1 MKQDDFKQLEDI
13 LTTLDVTLLN
23 RHSYIQNE
31 FDSVP
36 TSDLETKKKR
46 LRAQGNAQVRDFV
59 SMVGL
64 IVESIFEDQHVEYL
78 PYEKTYSVREDMDQT
93 ITHPYIAWRIVHR
106 EYRDKSALGPYI
118 RDTLID
124 DEGRT
129 GEVSS
134 ECFQT
139 RVRFYIINTE
149 MNLCWDLMDEFEDM
163 LIEYKPH
170 IKKQGIVYYY
180 FDQQLEDDFAQD
192 FRDIVSILTLDYIIL
207 TEKNRVIFRENTKSI
222 LLRGEAVN
230 EDGSPITASG
240 KVYTDNEE
248 EVLAS
253 LKNNTDINRK

>member
-23 RHSYIQNE
+23 RHTYLQNE
-31 FDSVP
+31 MVSTPVNK
-36 TSDLETKKKR
+36 LESKPDR
-46 LRAQGNAQVRDFV
+46 LRADGNAQVRDFIA
-59 SMVGL
+59 MVGL
-64 IVESIFEDQHVEYL
+64 IVESIFEDKKVEYT
-78 PYEKTYSVREDMDQT
+78 PYEKTFSIREDMDET
-93 ITHPYIAWRIVHR
+93 ITHPYIAWRVVHR
-106 EYRDKSALGPYI
+106 QYRERSAVGPYI

-124 DEGRT
+124 DEGRS
-129 GEVSS
+129 GEVCS
-134 ECFQT
+134 ECFET

-163 LIEYKPH
+163 LVEYKSH
-170 IKKQGIVYYY
+170 IKKQGIVNYY

-192 FRDIVSILTLDYIIL
+192 FRDIVSILTLDYIVL

-230 EDGSPITASG
+230 EDGSPITANG

-248 EVLAS
+248 EVIAS
-253 LKNNTDINRK
+253 LKNNTDIYRK